1 MFSATLEKERQLEHL
16 AQTDKTYLM
25 WKNCYEKYTAQFEAF
40 AKEQPEE
47 IANFLWG
54 YAESGRLMQQRK
66 VNLACE
72 NMEFAKK

>member
-16 AQTDKTYLM
+16 AQNDKTYLI
-25 WKNCYEKYTAQFEAF
+25 WKCCYEEYAAKFEAF

-47 IANFLWG
+47 IANVLWG